1 MFLSNSRSTI
11 LFAFAGLVLTAGCSW
26 LRSEMP
32 GAVPLVTGPKS
43 SAPFETREPEVFQA
57 DFVTSDG
64 TSETRVF
71 YAKKA
76 AKIRFDSFSGAEP
89 TLTMIRNDNLYR
101 IDHRAKSYAEVPES
115 ETPSASPPFVSELTA
130 SLLSHSSNAVFEK
143 VGSEGT
149 LDRYSVTSDSFAG
162 PVMLTYDTR
171 LKMVV
176 KQELG
181 SPGGA
186 IFVFELRN
194 IKLEVDDSIFEI
206 PNGYKRKGR

>member
-11 LFAFAGLVLTAGCSW
+11 LFALAGLVLTAGCSW
-26 LRSEMP
+26 LRTESP
-32 GAVPLVTGPKS
+32 PLAPLVAEPKS
-43 SAPFETREPEVFQA
+43 SSPFETLEPDIFQA

-64 TSETRVF
+64 TSETRTF
-71 YAKKA
+71 YARKA
-76 AKIRFDSFSGAEP
+76 AKTRFDSFSGTEP
-89 TLTMIRNDNLYR
+89 TLTMIHTDKLYR
-101 IDHRAKSYAEVPES
+101 IDHRARSYAEIPES
-115 ETPSASPPFVSELTA
+115 ETPAASPPLVTELTA
-130 SLLSHSSNAVFEK
+130 SLLSQSSNSVFEE
-143 VGSEGT
+143 VGSEGN
-149 LDRYSVTSDSFAG
+149 LDRYSVTSDG
-162 PVMLTYDTR
+162 VTETVMLTYDTR

-194 IKLEVDDSIFEI
+194 IKLEVDDSTFEI